1 MECVVERNVKRL
13 VVALVV
19 GLAVAPAVAAQD
31 KKHYRV
37 VGRILQSDGTPFCEA
52 IPVIFLNG
60 AYTPFH
66 AQASVGS
73 DGSFKF
79 GKIPPGTY
87 TLAAA
92 VPRRG
97 EMRRTI
103 EVGPGFADS
112 KGNVIADIAFD
123 RTVSLKKKDTVSAA
137 ELSVSE
143 SALREFRKA
152 QDCLSRRDVPGAIER
167 LKKAVELSPQFAV
180 AWNLLGTIAY
190 QTGKFEQA
198 EDYFRRALQQDS
210 DLYAPLVN
218 LGGALLALKRDQEAL
233 DVNLNAVKT
242 MPGDAL
248 AHAQLGKNYY
258 YLGRLDEAE
267 THLKR
272 AKTLDPSHFSC
283 PQIVLIEIYV
293 KRNQLRAAIAETEE
307 FLKLHPDSEYV
318 PRLRQLLEAARAH
331 LSATP

>member
-1 MECVVERNVKRL
+1 VLERNVKRL
-13 VVALVV
+13 FVALIV
-19 GLAVAPAVAAQD
+19 GLAVAAAASAQD
-31 KKHYRV
+31 KKHYQV
-37 VGRILQSDGTPFCEA
+37 VGRILQSDGTPFYEA
-52 IPVIFLNG
+52 IPVVFLNG

-79 GKIPPGTY
+79 GKILPGTY

-92 VPRRG
+92 VPRLG

-112 KGNVIADIAFD
+112 KGKVIADIAFD
-123 RTVSLKKKDTVSAA
+123 RTVSLKKKDSVSAA

-143 SALREFRKA
+143 GALREFRKA

-198 EDYFRRALQQDS
+198 EGYFRRALQQDS
-210 DLYAPLVN
+210 ELYAPLVN

-293 KRNQLRAAIAETEE
+293 KRNQLRAAIGETEE

-318 PRLRQLLEAARAH
+318 PRLRQLLEAARAR